1 MPRCLITGATGFV
14 GSNLAKHVGQ
24 LGWDMRCLVRPSS
37 DTSRLDNKAV
47 TLVTASLETGEGLQA
62 AVENVDYVF
71 HVAGRTT
78 ALQPAEFDATN
89 VAGAKHLAEACAQ
102 QTSPPTLVM
111 VSSLA
116 AGGPGTF
123 EQPRR
128 EGDLDQPVSDYGRSK
143 LSGEKAASKFA
154 EDVPLSIIRPP
165 IIFGPGDH
173 AGLSLYKTISTMRIH
188 LRPGFRKFPV
198 SLVHVNDLC
207 QAMTTI
213 AQRGERVQ
221 ASDNS
226 GRAAGTY
233 YVAAERALPYAELGR
248 VAGAAA
254 GWATLALPFPPAGFW
269 IAGAIGELFGHARRR
284 ACLLNFDKI
293 REALSVGWVCSDE
306 KIRQQLGYQPAATL
320 EERFSETVAWYRQQ
334 GWL

>member
-1 MPRCLITGATGFV
+1 V
-14 GSNLAKHVGQ
+14 GSNLVKHVNQ
-24 LGWDMRCLVRPSS
+24 LGWAARCLVRPTS
-37 DTSRLDNKAV
+37 DTSQLNTQEVELA
-47 TLVTASLETGEGLQA
+47 TASLETGEGLPSA
-62 AVENVDYVF
+62 GEGVDYVF

-89 VAGAKHLAEACAQ
+89 VAGAEHLAAACAQ
-102 QTSPPTLVM
+102 QASPPTLLM

-116 AGGPGTF
+116 AGGPGTL

-128 EGDLDQPVSDYGRSK
+128 EGDPDQPVSDYGRSK
-143 LSGEKAASKFA
+143 LAGEQAASKYAA
-154 EDVPLSIIRPP
+154 EVPLSIVRPP

-173 AGLSLYKTISTMRIH
+173 AGLSLYNTIRTMRIH
-188 LRPGFRKFPV
+188 PRPGFRKFPV

-207 QAMTTI
+207 QAMTAI
-213 AQRGERVQ
+213 AQRGERVKTNGE
-221 ASDNS
+221 SD
-226 GRAAGTY
+226 GAAGTY
-233 YVAAERALPYAELGR
+233 YVAAERALTYAEFGK

-254 GWATLALPFPPAGFW
+254 GWATLALPLPPAGFW
-269 IAGAIGELFGHARRR
+269 IAGASGELIGHARRR

-306 KIRQQLGYQPAATL
+306 KIRQQLDYEPAATL
-320 EERFSETVAWYRQQ
+320 EERFSETVAWYRQH